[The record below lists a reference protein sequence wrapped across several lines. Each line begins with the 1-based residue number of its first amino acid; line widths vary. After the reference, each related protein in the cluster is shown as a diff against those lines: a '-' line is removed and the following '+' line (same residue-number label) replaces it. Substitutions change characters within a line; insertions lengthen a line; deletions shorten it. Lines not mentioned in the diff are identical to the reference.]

1 MDLFSGNAAKA
12 GPQVTKVKSNDNSY
26 SAKDIEVLEG
36 LEPVRLRPGMY
47 IGGTDIHALHHLFT
61 EVIDNSM
68 DEAVAGHAKQI
79 KVTLRANNTISI
91 SDDGRGIPV
100 DPHPKYPDK
109 SALEVILTM
118 LHSGGKFSNKAYS
131 TSGGLHGVGVS
142 VVNAL
147 SEKFEVVVYRHK
159 HKYTQSYSRGLPITT
174 LTSEA
179 CQANLRGTQ
188 ITFTPDSQIF
198 GEIKFD
204 PAMVYRLACS
214 RAYLYRGVEILWDC
228 EPEIC
233 PEGIPVSQS
242 IHYPNGLKDY
252 IAHCTKDLDMVVPEI
267 FAGHAEFANDM
278 GSVEWAISWQLFGE
292 GFAKYYC
299 NTVFTPQGGSHEQG
313 FKSGLLKALKNYAEL
328 TGNSKLNAITSDD
341 IFASAVSIVSIFIIN
356 PVFQGQ
362 TKEKL
367 LSTEALKLV
376 ENAVRP
382 QFENWLTASPKVASL
397 VTQKILE
404 DCEERL
410 NRKKSKE
417 VSRKSPIKSMRL
429 PGKLTDCLS
438 DAKRGS
444 EIFLVEGESAGGS
457 AKQARSRENQAIM
470 PLKGKILN
478 VVNSSVEKISGN
490 SEIRDL
496 LIALGCGTGKYY
508 REEDLRYE
516 KVVIMTDAD
525 VDGAHI
531 TSLLLT
537 FFYKQMP
544 KLIENGHLYLAQPPL
559 YRLTYQ
565 NKTMYAANDV
575 ELEDMLSKFG
585 KAKGKVEVGRFK
597 GLGEM
602 TAAQLKE
609 TTMDPKKR
617 TLLKIEIVNDE
628 DLSKTVDE
636 LMGKD
641 PEPRFR
647 FIQHRSQMSK
657 ENLSEIL
664 DI

>member
-1 MDLFSGNAAKA
+1 MDLFSTSTAKIEPKVAKA
-12 GPQVTKVKSNDNSY
+12 KSNDNSY

-47 IGGTDIHALHHLFT
+47 IGGTDIHALHHLFA

-68 DEAVAGHAKQI
+68 DEAVAGHARQI
-79 KVTLRANNTISI
+79 KVTLHANNTITI

-118 LHSGGKFSNKAYS
+118 LHSGGKFSNKAYT

-147 SEKFEVVVYRHK
+147 SEEFGVTVYRGGR
-159 HKYTQSYSRGLPITT
+159 KYTQSYSRGLP
-174 LTSEA
+174 LTKLASES
-179 CQANLRGTQ
+179 CKANLKGTE
-188 ITFTPDSQIF
+188 ITFTPDTQIF
-198 GEIKFD
+198 GDIKFD
-204 PAMVYRLACS
+204 PASIYRLSCS
-214 RAYLYRGVEILWDC
+214 RGYLYRGVEILWQC
-228 EPEIC
+228 AEEIC
-233 PEGIPVSQS
+233 PESIPSKQV

-252 IAHCTKDLDMVVPEI
+252 IIDYTKELEMVVPEI
-267 FAGHAEFANDM
+267 FAGTAEFASDM
-278 GSVEWAISWQLFGE
+278 GKIEWAISWQTYGE

-313 FKSGLLKALKNYAEL
+313 FKAGLLKALKNYGEL
-328 TGNSKLNAITSDD
+328 TGNNKLNAITADD
-341 IFASAVSIVSIFIIN
+341 IFASAVGIVSVFITN
-356 PVFQGQ
+356 PIFQGQ

-367 LSTEALKLV
+367 LSAEALKLV
-376 ENAVRP
+376 ENSVRP
-382 QFENWLTASPKVASL
+382 QFENWLTASPKVAGL
-397 VTQKILE
+397 VIEKIIE

-417 VSRKSPIKSMRL
+417 AARKSPIKSMRL

-438 DAKRGS
+438 DAKQGS

-457 AKQARSRENQAIM
+457 AKQARNRENQAIM

-478 VVNSSVEKISGN
+478 VVNSTADKITAN
-490 SEIRDL
+490 NEIKDL
-496 LIALGCGTGKYY
+496 LTALGCGSGKNY

-559 YRLTYQ
+559 YRITHQ
-565 NKTMYAANDV
+565 NKTMYAANDA
-575 ELEDMLSKFG
+575 ELDNMVAKLE

-617 TLLKIEIVNDE
+617 ILLKVDIIND
-628 DLSKTVDE
+628 DNLSRTVDE

-647 FIQHRSQMSK
+647 FIQHRSQMRK
-657 ENLSEIL
+657 ENLGEIL
-664 DI
+664 DV

>member
-1 MDLFSGNAAKA
+1 MDLFKTNTQGARAKA
-12 GPQVTKVKSNDNSY
+12 DDY
-26 SAKDIEVLEG
+26 SAKDIQVLEG

-61 EVIDNSM
+61 EVVDNSM
-68 DEAVAGHAKQI
+68 DEAVAGFARQI
-79 KVTLRANNTISI
+79 KVTLRSDNSISI

-118 LHSGGKFSNKAYS
+118 LHSGGKFSNKVYA

-147 SEKFEVVVYRHK
+147 SEKFEVTVYKGSR
-159 HKYTQSYSRGLPITT
+159 KYTQSYSRGMPISK
-174 LTSEA
+174 LASEP
-179 CQANLRGTQ
+179 CKANLKGTE
-188 ITFTPDSQIF
+188 ITFTPDPQIF
-198 GEIKFD
+198 GDIKFD
-204 PAMVYRLACS
+204 PATLYRLSCS
-214 RAYLYRGVEILWDC
+214 RGYLYRGVEIIWHCDQAQ
-228 EPEIC
+228 
-233 PEGIPVSQS
+233 EGVPQYQV

-252 IAHCTKDLDMVVPEI
+252 IVDYTKTLEMVVPEI
-267 FAGHAEFANDM
+267 FAGSADFPDSM
-278 GSVEWAISWQLFGE
+278 GKIEWAISWQAFDD
-292 GFAKYYC
+292 GFAKCYC
-299 NTVFTPQGGSHEQG
+299 NTVYTPQGGTHEQG
-313 FKSGLLKALKNYAEL
+313 FKSGLLKALKNYGEL
-328 TGNSKLNAITSDD
+328 TGNNKLNALTADD
-341 IFASAVSIVSIFIIN
+341 IFASAASIASVFIKN
-356 PVFQGQ
+356 PIFQGQ

-367 LSTEALKLV
+367 LSSEAAKLV

-382 QFENWLTASPKVASL
+382 QFENWLTASPKIAGL
-397 VTQKILE
+397 IIDKILA

-417 VSRKSPIKSMRL
+417 VARKSPIKSMRL
-429 PGKLTDCLS
+429 PGKLTDCS
-438 DAKRGS
+438 NDAKHGS

-457 AKQARSRENQAIM
+457 AKQARNRENQAIL

-478 VVNSSVEKISGN
+478 VANSSADKIMAN
-490 SEIRDL
+490 TEISDL
-496 LIALGCGTGKYY
+496 LTALGCGWGKHYK
-508 REEDLRYE
+508 EEDLRYE

-544 KLIENGHLYLAQPPL
+544 KLIENGHLYIAQPPL
-559 YRLTYQ
+559 YKLTHQ
-565 NKTMYAANDV
+565 NKSMYAANDA
-575 ELEDMLSKFG
+575 ELEAMLTKLG
-585 KAKGKVEVGRFK
+585 KARDKVEIGRFK

-602 TAAQLKE
+602 TAPQLKE

-617 TLLKIEIVNDE
+617 TLLKVEIINDE
-628 DLSKTVDE
+628 DLHQTVTN

-641 PEPRFR
+641 PEPRFL
-647 FIQHRSQMSK
+647 FIKHRSQMSMGRL
-657 ENLSEIL
+657 EGIV
-664 DI
+664 DV

>member
-1 MDLFSGNAAKA
+1 MDLFKTNAPKLRAKM
-12 GPQVTKVKSNDNSY
+12 DDY
-26 SAKDIEVLEG
+26 SAKDIQVLEG

-47 IGGTDIHALHHLFT
+47 IGGTDLHALHHLFT
-61 EVIDNSM
+61 EVVDNSM
-68 DEAVAGHAKQI
+68 DEAVAGFARRI
-79 KVTLRANNTISI
+79 KVTLHADNSISI

-118 LHSGGKFSNKAYS
+118 LHSGGKFSNKVYE

-147 SEKFEVVVYRHK
+147 SEKFEVTVYKGSR
-159 HKYTQSYSRGLPITT
+159 KYSQKYSRGIPISE
-174 LTSEA
+174 LTSEPCKA
-179 CQANLRGTQ
+179 SLKGTE
-188 ITFTPDSQIF
+188 ITFIPDPQIF
-198 GEIKFD
+198 GDIKFD
-204 PAMVYRLACS
+204 PATLYRLSCS
-214 RAYLYRGVEILWDC
+214 RGYLYRGVEIVWHCD
-228 EPEIC
+228 EA
-233 PEGIPVSQS
+233 PEGVPQDQV

-252 IAHCTKDLDMVVPEI
+252 IIDYTKTLEMIVPEI
-267 FAGHAEFANDM
+267 FAGSTDFPDSM
-278 GSVEWAISWQLFGE
+278 GKVEWAISWQAFDD
-292 GFAKYYC
+292 GFAKCYC
-299 NTVFTPQGGSHEQG
+299 NTVYTPQGGTHEQG
-313 FKSGLLKALKNYAEL
+313 FKSGLLKALKNYGEL
-328 TGNSKLNAITSDD
+328 TGNNKLNALTADD
-341 IFASAVSIVSIFIIN
+341 IFASAASIASVFIKN
-356 PVFQGQ
+356 PIFQGQ

-367 LSTEALKLV
+367 LSAEAVKLV

-382 QFENWLTASPKVASL
+382 QFENWLTASPKVAGL
-397 VTQKILE
+397 VIDKILA

-417 VSRKSPIKSMRL
+417 VARKSPIKSMRL
-429 PGKLTDCLS
+429 PGKLTDCSS
-438 DAKRGS
+438 DAKHGS

-457 AKQARSRENQAIM
+457 AKQARNRENQAIL

-478 VVNSSVEKISGN
+478 VANSSTDKIMAN
-490 SEIRDL
+490 TEISDL
-496 LIALGCGTGKYY
+496 LTALGCGWGKHY

-544 KLIENGHLYLAQPPL
+544 KLIENGHLYIAQPPL
-559 YRLTYQ
+559 YKLTHQ
-565 NKTMYAANDV
+565 NKSMYAANDA
-575 ELEDMLSKFG
+575 ELEAMLAKLG
-585 KAKGKVEVGRFK
+585 KARDKVEIGRFK

-602 TAAQLKE
+602 TAPQLKE

-617 TLLKIEIVNDE
+617 TLLKVEIVNDE
-628 DLSKTVDE
+628 ALHQTVTN

-641 PEPRFR
+641 PEPRFL
-647 FIQHRSQMSK
+647 FIKHRSQISMGRL
-657 ENLSEIL
+657 EGIV
-664 DI
+664 DV